1 MLKKAVDVVLVF
13 QPRYMSDFI
22 GKHLL
27 QLDQLSSGRMLELDR
42 LAKLIKLCQKEGI
55 SDVLFVCTHNSR
67 RSQIAELSLAQAL
80 DEVGYPNLKVHSC
93 GTESTSIPQQIKD
106 LYVSKGYIVS
116 DLDGA
121 VNVSN
126 GNWSKNIYSKTI
138 DDGNMPDRNIAVMVC
153 DHASESCP
161 HSPKFM
167 HRYNL
172 NYTDPKLHDG
182 TEQESKAYQKAYDK
196 ISREMVYLALKLDE
210 L

>member
-1 MLKKAVDVVLVF
+1 MTDIVKQYL
-13 QPRYMSDFI
+13 S
-22 GKHLL
+22 
-27 QLDQLSSGRMLELDR
+27 QLDQISSSRMIELDK
-42 LAKLIKLCQKEGI
+42 LARLIKTSQREGV
-55 SDVLFVCTHNSR
+55 SDILFVCTHNSR

-80 DEVGYPNLKVHSC
+80 NDTGYHNLQIHSC

-116 DLDGA
+116 ELEGI

-126 GNWSKNIYSKTI
+126 GSWSKKIYSKTI
-138 DDGNMPDRNIAVMVC
+138 DDGNMPKQNIAVLVC

-172 NYTDPKLHDG
+172 NYIDPKLHDG
-182 TEQESKAYQKAYDK
+182 TEQESKAYQKAYDR
-196 ISREMVYLALKLDE
+196 ITREMVYLALKLDE